1 MINNND
7 KSDHKGRP
15 LVDKELIRSEVIRIR
30 FTPEERLIIK
40 SDCKNHNYTY
50 ISTYLHDYYFKT
62 RDSEKV
68 IIKSN
73 VQDDLDNLEAVIAA
87 HSKVNAAMSLLKK
100 YANSSRF
107 LTLAQNKE
115 LNQLLKQVATDL
127 HIIKARLAG

>member
-62 RDSEKV
+62 RNSEKV
-68 IIKSN
+68 VIKSN
-73 VQDDLDNLEAVIAA
+73 VQDDLDNLEAVIAT
-87 HSKVNAAMSLLKK
+87 HGKVNVAMSLLKR
-100 YANSSRF
+100 YTNSSQSLSF
-107 LTLAQNKE
+107 EQNKE
-115 LNQLLKQVATDL
+115 LYQLLKQVATDL
-127 HIIKARLAG
+127 HVIKARLAG